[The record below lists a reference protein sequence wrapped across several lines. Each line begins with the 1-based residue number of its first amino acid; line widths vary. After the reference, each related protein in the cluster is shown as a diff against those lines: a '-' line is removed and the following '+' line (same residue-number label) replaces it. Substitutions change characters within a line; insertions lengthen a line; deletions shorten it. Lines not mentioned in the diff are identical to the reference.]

1 MAGSAPLTGTNG
13 TGARLTRLRAELRGA
28 GLEAALI
35 GEPANRTYLS
45 GFTGSTGWLLITQ
58 SEALFAA
65 DSRYWGRVGLECPG
79 FELVKF
85 GVGGGSFSAEGL
97 PRLLERAGARQVAF
111 EADHVTY
118 AEAQAWMGN
127 NSQVEWVPLQGLV
140 RPMRAV
146 KDPPEIA
153 TLRAAVALADEALAA
168 ALVQVRPGMTE
179 RELAWLIESNL
190 RTHGAEDVAFDTIVG
205 AGPNG
210 AQPHHNTGEARL
222 MEGEPVVIDMGA
234 RLRGYHSDLTRTI
247 CLGQPRDPERFWN
260 VYNTVLRAQI
270 AAEAGLQPGMTG
282 HQADALARD
291 VIVAAGYGEYFGHGL
306 GHGVG
311 LAIHEDPFFRP
322 AGQAQIKPGNVVTV
336 EPGIYLPDW
345 GGVRIEDIVLIT
357 DNGAE
362 LLTKAPK
369 QPII

>member
-1 MAGSAPLTGTNG
+1 MIGSAPVTGMNG
-13 TGARLTRLRAELRGA
+13 TEARLVRLRAALRSA

-35 GEPANRTYLS
+35 GQPANRTYLS
-45 GFTGSTGWLLITQ
+45 GFTGSTGWLLISQ
-58 SEALFAA
+58 DAALFAA

-85 GVGGGSFSAEGL
+85 GVGGRSFSTDGL
-97 PRLLERAGARQVAF
+97 PRLLERAGARVVAF

-118 AEAQAWMGN
+118 AEAQAWMEKNPG
-127 NSQVEWVPLQGLV
+127 VEWVAMQGLV
-140 RPMRAV
+140 AQMRAI
-146 KDPPEIA
+146 KDAAEIA
-153 TLRAAVALADEALAA
+153 TLRAAVVMADEALAA
-168 ALVQVRPGMTE
+168 ALAQVRPGMTE
-179 RELAWLIESNL
+179 RELAWLIESYL

-222 MEGEPVVIDMGA
+222 VEGEPVVIDMGA
-234 RLRGYHSDLTRTI
+234 CLNGYHSDLTRTV
-247 CLGQPRDPERFWN
+247 CLGQPKDHERFWN
-260 VYNTVLRAQI
+260 VYNTVLRAQV
-270 AAEAGLQPGMTG
+270 AAEAGLQPGMTCQ
-282 HQADALARD
+282 QADALARD
-291 VIVAAGYGEYFGHGL
+291 VINGAGFGEYFGHGL

-322 AGQAQIKPGNVVTV
+322 GGQAQVEPGNVVTV

-345 GGVRIEDIVLIT
+345 GGVRIEDIVLVT

-362 LLTKAPK
+362 VLTKAPK